1 MPFGRKLGMSRR
13 KWMDSSLRDGGRRLK
28 SPGQSRERTLSAAL
42 SVNNTFQ
49 WLFVDARELQGV
61 WWFGGGTGRSR
72 RLVFLSDGRL
82 FCPKRLKHFSDRFLV
97 KCVCSAVGLLA
108 GNVF

>member
-13 KWMDSSLRDGGRRLK
+13 KWMDKSLPDGGRRLK

-61 WWFGGGTGRSR
+61 SWFGGGTGRSR
-72 RLVFLSDGRL
+72 RLVFLSDERL
-82 FCPKRLKHFSDRFLV
+82 FCQKRLKHFSGKFLV
-97 KCVCSAVGLLA
+97 KFVSSAVGLLA